1 MELHDLGV
9 LDLIDSG
16 PFKSKVS
23 HNQMCDFLKYAVQEQ
38 DYKFPYIHCIKA
50 LMLFFSLWK

>member
-9 LDLIDSG
+9 LDLIDPG

-38 DYKFPYIHCIKA
+38 DYINFHTFTVLK
-50 LMLFFSLWK
+50 L